1 MTQEI
6 IQTQQNEIS
15 QEDILIQVLQTQKE
29 LKQNQEVL
37 ADDVH
42 YLKNEQPINP
52 SISLELER
60 LRKIKIINA
69 LGGMESP
76 AYKDRS
82 FSGKVFRQ
90 AAKDFKEHFHIPRY
104 DMLKRKDEQAGFDY
118 WGTWEPSTNTKLEIQ
133 RKNSQTS
140 LELIS

>member
-1 MTQEI
+1 MTQKI
-6 IQTQQNEIS
+6 IQSQPNEIS

-29 LKQNQEVL
+29 LKKNQEVL
-37 ADDVH
+37 AGDVH

-60 LRKIKIINA
+60 LRKIKVINS

-82 FSGKVFRQ
+82 FSSKVFRQ
-90 AAKDFKEHFHIPRY
+90 AEKDFKEHFHIPRY

-140 LELIS
+140 LELIG

>member
-1 MTQEI
+1 MTQEM
-6 IQTQQNEIS
+6 IQSQPNDIS
-15 QEDILIQVLQTQKE
+15 QEDIFIQILQTQKE
-29 LKQNQEVL
+29 LKKNQEVL
-37 ADDVH
+37 ASDVN
-42 YLKNEQPINP
+42 YLKKEQPISP

-60 LRKIKIINA
+60 LRKTKVINS
-69 LGGMESP
+69 LGGMDSP

-90 AAKDFKEHFHIPRY
+90 AAKDFKEHFRIPRY

-118 WGTWEPSTNTKLEIQ
+118 WGAWEPSTNTKLEIQ